1 MKKYYTSPY
10 NPAVKELSDFVIKQ
24 AQANSIRPD
33 MLERITSVL
42 DGIEITD
49 RIITEKEQLLVQ
61 KEKEFKAFKASVDNN
76 SKVARDVVNES
87 KSNLDKAKELLNS
100 GKFSEVLEYSNI
112 ALYNIG
118 DINGFEVKGVEQA
131 NKLYLEKKQQYV
143 EVAAKRDY
151 FYNQGVI
158 NGVNAFSWVKNNPTR
173 DFYSFFRDTLKISDK
188 TPDNVNLIQNRL
200 YKNLPKYLEESQR
213 ANSFYNEYNKYYD
226 VKTKL
231 EQVVNIHNIKASAS
245 KGLKDYEDALKSCDI
260 ALKID
265 PNSLILS
272 NLKKSILQEKQIVEA
287 SNLEEQNL
295 LVSQTQE
302 IERLKAL
309 LVQKDELLTQKDI
322 EKQEL
327 ALQKDLEIQ
336 NKEQLLIQKDNEISG
351 LNVQIQQLS
360 HIDFGIQMTGNEVS
374 TQVLEVD
381 LAGLVEPQNV
391 HELNL

>member
-1 MKKYYTSPY
+1 MKRYESNY
-10 NPAVKELSDFVIKQ
+10 NPAVKDISDYIHDNARNFGIDPIIATKIK
-24 AQANSIRPD
+24 N
-33 MLERITSVL
+33 VL

-100 GKFSEVLEYSNI
+100 GKFSEALEYSNI

-231 EQVVNIHNIKASAS
+231 EQVVNIHNIKASVS

-336 NKEQLLIQKDNEISG
+336 NKDQLLIQKNNEISG